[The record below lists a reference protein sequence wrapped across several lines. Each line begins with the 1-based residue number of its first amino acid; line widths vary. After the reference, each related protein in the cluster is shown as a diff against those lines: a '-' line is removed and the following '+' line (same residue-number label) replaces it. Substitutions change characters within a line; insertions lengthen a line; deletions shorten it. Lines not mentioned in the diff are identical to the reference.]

1 MLERIL
7 EKLGVKSMDEFWEK
21 EKKIRDEYKG
31 MGIERKSPLL
41 KLSDEEMDFLLEN
54 SYIGK

>member
-7 EKLGVKSMDEFWEK
+7 EKLGAKSMDEFWEN
-21 EKKIRDEYKG
+21 EKKIRDKYKG
-31 MGIERKSPLL
+31 LGIERKSLLL

-54 SYIGK
+54 GYIGK

>member
-7 EKLGVKSMDEFWEK
+7 EKLGVKSMDEFWEN
-21 EKKIRDEYKG
+21 EKKIRDEHKG
-31 MGIERKSPLL
+31 MGLERKSPLL

-54 SYIGK
+54 GYIEK